1 LKKGNPRLFS
11 DRNLLIRI
19 FNVKIGI
26 MGGTFDPI
34 HMGHLIVAEEVRLAL
49 ELDKVIYIPAGDPW
63 MKADRQIIEAPHRVE
78 MVRLAIES
86 NPFFQLSTIEI
97 EHPGCTYTVDTL
109 EQLSRDFDNETR
121 LFLLIGWDGLM
132 SMPKWKAP
140 YRISKMATL
149 VTFPRPGVPEP
160 DISVLEESMPGLSER
175 MVKLDGPYIG
185 ISSTDIRARLASGKS
200 ARYLLPAEV
209 ERYISAQGLYKNR

>member
-1 LKKGNPRLFS
+1 M
-11 DRNLLIRI
+11 
-19 FNVKIGI
+19 KIGI

-34 HMGHLIVAEEVRLAL
+34 HVGHLIVAEEVVSAL
-49 ELDKVIYIPAGDPW
+49 ELDKVIFIPAGEPW
-63 MKADRQIIEAPHRVE
+63 MKADRQITGAPHRVE

-97 EHPGCTYTVDTL
+97 EHPGWTYTVDTL

-121 LFLLIGWDGLM
+121 LFLLIGWDGLK

-149 VTFPRPGVPEP
+149 VTFPRLGVPEP
-160 DISVLEESMPGLSER
+160 DISVLEESMPALSER
-175 MVKLDGPYIG
+175 MVKLDRPYIG
-185 ISSTDIRARLASGKS
+185 ISSTDIRARLAEGKS
-200 ARYLLPAEV
+200 VRYLLPAEV
-209 ERYISAQGLYKNR
+209 ERYIVAKGLYKDR